1 MVASQDDAR
10 HLADGY
16 PAGGLKG
23 LGCLV
28 DEECPELHPLQQTV
42 GTAHQRTGHD
52 TCLAK
57 QLGVD
62 AYLYLGST
70 ALQTVHLLMEAAVA
84 TMAFLPHLANGL
96 PDGPQL
102 RIVGMRLEA
111 PLVGERQHLVVD
123 ACGIADAQDVHPTV
137 HQLFRYPVY
146 RHVALRTNQHL
157 WLAPQ
162 CLIDGFHESRCLAR
176 SRRSV
181 YDGDILC
188 PQHLVDGFLLRGIEV
203 REAHGF
209 EGELTGL
216 LRLGIEQ
223 VAQLCQSV
231 VLGIDGALQGIGH
244 RAVARRV
251 EGELYAKALGVL
263 QFDDARVVGNG
274 YHHAVAVDI
283 AHRRG
288 VFKKMYI
295 ASC

>member
-1 MVASQDDAR
+1 MHDLVVHAILHPQQRHHLGFVLYDTLHERLVQSGTLGSHALHRGRQLTIIASQDDAR

-96 PDGPQL
+96 SDGPQL

-146 RHVALRTNQHL
+146 RHVTLRTNQHL
-157 WLAPQ
+157 WLAP
-162 CLIDGFHESRCLAR
+162 
-176 SRRSV
+176 
-181 YDGDILC
+181 
-188 PQHLVDGFLLRGIEV
+188 
-203 REAHGF
+203 
-209 EGELTGL
+209 
-216 LRLGIEQ
+216 
-223 VAQLCQSV
+223 
-231 VLGIDGALQGIGH
+231 
-244 RAVARRV
+244 
-251 EGELYAKALGVL
+251 
-263 QFDDARVVGNG
+263 
-274 YHHAVAVDI
+274 
-283 AHRRG
+283 
-288 VFKKMYI
+288 
-295 ASC
+295 